1 MVIVEE
7 KIALGATYT
16 YRNGKKETVVL
27 NATADEWS
35 QIRQALLDVLDGA
48 VGVTVPVNGNHVAF
62 EKRHDV
68 YPYADCVKMISSH
81 ERSSWKMWMTVG
93 DAFELA
99 YEIERNVGK

>member
-27 NATADEWS
+27 KATADEWS
-35 QIRQALLDVLDGA
+35 QVRHALFDVLDGA
-48 VGVTVPVNGNHVAF
+48 VGITVPVNGTHVMF
-62 EKRHDV
+62 EKIHGV

-81 ERSSWKMWMTVG
+81 DRSSWKMWMTIG

-99 YEIERNVGK
+99 YEIGRNVGK